1 MAEDCSSV
9 VSSGVTM
16 DSTSWSEEICCK
28 AVTGVA
34 AETTAVTAAGV
45 FSCLTVETGSEIGL
59 MAPREVVGCTV
70 EEAGMVCLAATVA
83 GWTEV
88 TGALLWTAGA
98 TVGVML
104 FLARSGVD

>member
-1 MAEDCSSV
+1 
-9 VSSGVTM
+9 M
-16 DSTSWSEEICCK
+16 DSTSWSDEICCK
-28 AVTGVA
+28 AVTGVT
-34 AETTAVTAAGV
+34 AETAAVTAAGV

-70 EEAGMVCLAATVA
+70 EEAGMVCLASTVA

-104 FLARSGVD
+104 FLARNGAD